1 MEQKSL
7 RRRLAALLLMLC
19 LLAAGA
25 LPALATSANIRLVD
39 ASGNPATG
47 TIRVALYD
55 SAKDKALSGG
65 QLTLY
70 RVAEVK
76 RKNGDLSFEYC
87 GDFYGCG
94 IALGDLTDS
103 TLADQLL
110 EYMPQGARGTTKT
123 VDADGNAAFEDLE
136 LGLYLIVQSKAS
148 NGYAPIKP
156 FLVSLPMAENGKWNY
171 EVDASPKV
179 GGYTPVNPD
188 TPPVPPTPVPDKPG
202 TPSGRRSHERPA
214 PDRPAELA
222 RAGAGGQRCAA
233 VCRWLGAEQ
242 KGSAAMR
249 QKIGKICMVLGA
261 LLILAAAAL
270 LAYNKWDAARA
281 DKAAQQA
288 LGELEQTLT
297 TTVEE
302 KAKSETVVLQ
312 PELDPAQPMT
322 ETELDGWSYIG
333 YLSIPS
339 IGLDLP
345 VMSEWSYAGLKIAPG
360 RYSGST
366 YADNMVVCA
375 HNYAKHFSPIKW
387 LAEGSQVYFTDMDG
401 MRWSYEV
408 SYVENL
414 QPTQIEKM
422 TEKTE
427 DSDNWDLTLFTCTT
441 GGRAR
446 CAVRCVRTGYPV
458 LTMETAE

>member
-1 MEQKSL
+1 
-7 RRRLAALLLMLC
+7 
-19 LLAAGA
+19 
-25 LPALATSANIRLVD
+25 
-39 ASGNPATG
+39 
-47 TIRVALYD
+47 
-55 SAKDKALSGG
+55 
-65 QLTLY
+65 
-70 RVAEVK
+70 
-76 RKNGDLSFEYC
+76 
-87 GDFYGCG
+87 
-94 IALGDLTDS
+94 
-103 TLADQLL
+103 
-110 EYMPQGARGTTKT
+110 
-123 VDADGNAAFEDLE
+123 
-136 LGLYLIVQSKAS
+136 
-148 NGYAPIKP
+148 
-156 FLVSLPMAENGKWNY
+156 
-171 EVDASPKV
+171 
-179 GGYTPVNPD
+179 
-188 TPPVPPTPVPDKPG
+188 
-202 TPSGRRSHERPA
+202 
-214 PDRPAELA
+214 
-222 RAGAGGQRCAA
+222 
-233 VCRWLGAEQ
+233 
-242 KGSAAMR
+242 
-249 QKIGKICMVLGA
+249 MVLGA

-387 LAEGSQVYFTDMDG
+387 LAEGAQVYFTDMDG

-446 CAVRCVRTGYPV
+446 CAVRCTRTGYPV
-458 LTMETAE
+458 LETSAAGRITE